1 MSNITLTAGTPQTT
15 TDATAVVTL
24 AAAPAAGTSLRF
36 SLVVTDDLGNQSQPA
51 FIDVAVQALPVA
63 VLKPVKTVSAGAAI
77 TLDGTGSTPAANIKS
92 YQWELVPPAAP
103 PK

>member
-1 MSNITLTAGTPQTT
+1 MSNITLTQGTPQNT

-24 AAAPAAGTSLRF
+24 SAAPAAGSSLRF
-36 SLVVTDDLGNQSQPA
+36 SLVVTDDLGNKSAPA

-63 VLKPVKTVSAGAAI
+63 VLKPIKTVSVGSTI

-92 YQWELVPPAAP
+92 YQWELVPPGT
-103 PK
+103 K